1 MKVGDLVRDIEFG
14 DTGIL
19 LSLPRLVVNLCKGE
33 DDTYYVANVHWCS
46 AGMAWDTIT
55 DYIEVLNETR

>member
-19 LSLPRLVVNLCKGE
+19 LSLPRLSEDCKGE
-33 DDTYYVANVHWCS
+33 DDTYYVANVHWCRI
-46 AGMAWDTIT
+46 GMTQNNVT

>member
-19 LSLPRLVVNLCKGE
+19 LSLPHMSEDCRGE
-33 DDTYYVANVHWCS
+33 VDTYYVADVFWCS
-46 AGMAWDTIT
+46 AGMSWNTVT
-55 DYIEVLNETR
+55 DYIEVLSENR

>member
-19 LSLPRLVVNLCKGE
+19 LSPPRLSEDCKGE
-33 DDTYYVANVHWCS
+33 VDTYYVANVHWCRI
-46 AGMAWDTIT
+46 GMTQNNVT
-55 DYIEVLNETR
+55 DYIEVINETR

>member
-1 MKVGDLVRDIEFG
+1 MKVGDLVRDTEFG

-19 LSLPRLVVNLCKGE
+19 LSLPRLSE
-33 DDTYYVANVHWCS
+33 DCWSDDGTYYVANVHWCS

>member
-19 LSLPRLVVNLCKGE
+19 LSPPRLSEDCKGE
-33 DDTYYVANVHWCS
+33 DDTYYVANVFWCS
-46 AGMAWDTIT
+46 AGMDWFTVT
-55 DYIEVLNETR
+55 DYIEVLSESR

>member
-19 LSLPRLVVNLCKGE
+19 LSLPRLSEDCKGE
-33 DDTYYVANVHWCS
+33 DDTYYVANVHWCRI
-46 AGMAWDTIT
+46 GMSKNTVT

>member
-19 LSLPRLVVNLCKGE
+19 LSLPCLSEDCKGE
-33 DDTYYVANVHWCS
+33 DDTYYVANVFWCS
-46 AGMAWDTIT
+46 AGMSWNTVT
-55 DYIEVLNETR
+55 DYIEALNESR